1 MSVQV
6 LIGVGDLL
14 RLPIFFG
21 ALILDA
27 LHLGELGLD
36 APLGDSLGLG
46 LLLDHRLLGALRSLE
61 LLVLL
66 LVRVGYSWHC

>member
-1 MSVQV
+1 MGIEVLV
-6 LIGVGDLL
+6 GLGDLIGLPFLL
-14 RLPIFFG
+14 G

-27 LHLGELGLD
+27 LDLGEFGLD
-36 APLGDSLGLG
+36 TTLGDSFGLG
-46 LLLDHRLLGALRSLE
+46 LLLDDCLLGALRSLE